1 VRNFES
7 KFADALVQQHQQG
20 ARQKATADRG
30 TSGARTVADTT
41 AASTASSAEQEQ
53 HALLSER
60 VLLLSGAL
68 RSYVGSEA
76 QCVKF
81 LSERVE
87 AAQGKLATARKE
99 LLAYAAL
106 SMKVRFCSCNR
117 FRFYAT
123 NSLTPALTAL
133 LQPYQQ
139 GSIVQTTEAAVTQL
153 SAEIAEDQHAVRQLL
168 QNVAEALGQMRSMQ
182 AALNPPVTGKCR
194 VITLRITCRF
204 RRSFFFNHAGMYTAC
219 QR

>member
-1 VRNFES
+1 VYFVLTISSTLEKFIGNSVRKSLQAHDQVNSLLTAVRNFES
-7 KFADALVQQHQQG
+7 KFADALVQQHQQA
-20 ARQKATADRG
+20 ARQKGTSDRG
-30 TSGARTVADTT
+30 TSGARTAVNVT

-87 AAQGKLATARKE
+87 TAQGKLATARKE

-106 SMKVRFCSCNR
+106 SMKVRFVVA
-117 FRFYAT
+117 FV
-123 NSLTPALTAL
+123 SLPCYQLAHTCAYCFVTTVPTGLHRADHRGSGRTA
-133 LQPYQQ
+133 
-139 GSIVQTTEAAVTQL
+139 E
-153 SAEIAEDQHAVRQLL
+153 
-168 QNVAEALGQMRSMQ
+168 
-182 AALNPPVTGKCR
+182 
-194 VITLRITCRF
+194 
-204 RRSFFFNHAGMYTAC
+204 RRDC
-219 QR
+219 